1 MALGITTNK
10 DGIVLGKIDINKQH
24 KYEALLD
31 AAYTLFTTK
40 GLNNTS
46 IADIVDRAGI
56 AKGTFYLYFKD
67 KYDINQK
74 LLVHQTSQL
83 FEAAMERVN
92 LSGFQ
97 TFKERLLFVV
107 NDIIDA
113 LSGNKTILM
122 YISKNLGLGFYRNV
136 IAGSSDLANTH
147 LSEVYK
153 HFLTDAR
160 GSYRNPEMMLYLI
173 IELVGG
179 TIYTSVLYERP
190 VPVSELK
197 PELLKAVSGIIE
209 QFAM

>member
-1 MALGITTNK
+1 MIFTNENDKIKETKNRKNTEVALGITTNK

-83 FEAAMERVN
+83 FEAAKKKNYVN
-92 LSGFQ
+92 LIGMGVSV
-97 TFKERLLFVV
+97 LLAVLFTVL
-107 NDIIDA
+107 NIII
-113 LSGNKTILM
+113 GTI
-122 YISKNLGLGFYRNV
+122 IAV
-136 IAGSSDLANTH
+136 IAFIVFFWYCL
-147 LSEVYK
+147 
-153 HFLTDAR
+153 
-160 GSYRNPEMMLYLI
+160 
-173 IELVGG
+173 
-179 TIYTSVLYERP
+179 
-190 VPVSELK
+190 
-197 PELLKAVSGIIE
+197 
-209 QFAM
+209 